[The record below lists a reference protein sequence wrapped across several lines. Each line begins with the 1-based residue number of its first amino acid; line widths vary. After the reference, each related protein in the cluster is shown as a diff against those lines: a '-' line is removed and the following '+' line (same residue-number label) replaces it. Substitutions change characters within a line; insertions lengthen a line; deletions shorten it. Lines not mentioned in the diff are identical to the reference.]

1 MNWISMDGNWTFPSD
16 GSVVYNGGEKR
27 VQVPSGISNSAGVG
41 AEGGQAEI
49 EPTFEMIP
57 ATGIAI
63 CNETFSEGEISV
75 DVEFEK
81 AGLEQTAEI
90 VLQYEPEQKN
100 SLHAGIG
107 GPIDVLY
114 TIRIWGPKEELNRTD
129 GNTSS
134 AGVKK
139 GWTYLASSGSP
150 DELNRITRLNIKVR
164 STANKIDLIING
176 VITNTYNTD
185 TALPGRQVGLFAYGR
200 NKITFRNF
208 QVTATRPQAFVVMQ
222 FNTRQYEDLL
232 SEVIEPVCDSVGL
245 RAYRASDTY
254 SPGIVIADIARQIA
268 KSRVIIAEITPP
280 NPNVYYEVGYAD
292 ALKKPIILIAD
303 KTIENLPFDVRPY
316 RVIFYENSIGGK
328 KQVEQELRR
337 YLELILSN
345 SALD

>member
-1 MNWISMDGNWTFPSD
+1 MNWVSMDGNWTFPSD
-16 GSVVYNGGEKR
+16 GSVVYNGREEK
-27 VQVPSGISNSAGVG
+27 VEVPTGVLSAASVG
-41 AEGGQAEI
+41 AEGGQSES
-49 EPTFEMIP
+49 ERTFKMMP
-57 ATGIAI
+57 STGVAI
-63 CNETFSEGEISV
+63 CNEAFSEGEISV

-90 VLQYEPEQKN
+90 ILQYEPEQKN

-114 TIRIWGPKEELNRTD
+114 TIRIWGPKEDQNRTD
-129 GNTSS
+129 GATSS
-134 AGVKK
+134 VGNKK
-139 GWTYLASSGSP
+139 GWTYFASSGNP
-150 DELNRITRLNIKVR
+150 DELNRITKLNIKVR
-164 STANKIDLIING
+164 STANKIDLIIDG
-176 VITNTYNTD
+176 VITNTYYTN

-200 NKITFRNF
+200 NKITFKNF
-208 QVTATRPQAFVVMQ
+208 RVTATRPQAFVVMQ
-222 FNTRQYEDLL
+222 FNTQQYEDLL
-232 SEVIEPVCDSVGL
+232 SEVIEPVCESVGL

-328 KQVEQELRR
+328 KRVEEELRR